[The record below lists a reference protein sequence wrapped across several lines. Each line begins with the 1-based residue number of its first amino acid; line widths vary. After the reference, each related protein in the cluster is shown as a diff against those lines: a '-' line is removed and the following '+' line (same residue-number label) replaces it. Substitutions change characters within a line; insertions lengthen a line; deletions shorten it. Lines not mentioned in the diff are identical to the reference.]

1 MGFEVFLGL
10 LGLVIVLGIPVAVVV
25 LLIRVADLRR
35 RLGELEQRVRMQAV
49 TLPPETS
56 AEPSETAVP
65 VKDAEPVPVAATAPP
80 EEPAPAPIPETTG
93 QDGPIVMRAER
104 VSALGSWLR
113 DNWVYAVS
121 ALSLA
126 LAGVFFVQYGMEKGL
141 LPPAARVTFAVLFG
155 LALIGAGEWIRR
167 RYGDEASAATAY
179 LPSTFSGAGLV
190 SIFAGII
197 AARQLYGLI
206 GSETAFAGLLAT
218 AVLAV
223 LLGWFHGP
231 FLAAVGLIGAAAAP
245 FLVGGESEAP
255 YWLYGYYAVIA
266 GAGLA
271 VDAVRRWAWVSVL
284 ALVLGYGGGW
294 LVLAGTGGAGWATFL
309 LVALALMAVAV
320 PVLQLVPTHEG
331 RMIAE
336 TLWSRGSGEWPVF
349 PTRLAGGAVA
359 VSSAILVLLPAQNG
373 AESTLAYLCL
383 AVLTLALVLWAD
395 KARAL
400 ADLAA
405 LPAAGFLLR
414 LGLEGL
420 DRWPLAREF
429 AGQAAHLRAPE
440 TQAPLTASLLL
451 GMAVMMT
458 LAAAWRSFSDREY
471 RAGWAVGAAL
481 VAPLAALALELFW
494 EPALVIGAY
503 PWALQVIALA
513 GLMAALAARYARLD
527 GQSRRRAAYAVLS
540 ALSLIAFAMFLVTTK
555 AALTLSLATLV
566 VVAAALDRRFKLPE
580 MGLFIQAAVMV
591 IGWRLI
597 IDPGLIWALED
608 AGLWEV
614 WASYGSAVLAMAA
627 GLWLL
632 KDLDRRG
639 AQVFMDSAL
648 AGYAAVLANVL
659 ITRWIDDGNF
669 GDQLFTHWALT
680 LNAMPW
686 LILMLVQ
693 LYRLQLGG
701 TLRYLRWALA
711 IVAGVLG
718 LGGLFLSALPGN
730 PLFGLLLQPQRLVLG
745 PLVIDTL
752 LLAYAV
758 PGIALIWSMQRM
770 GHLPRW
776 LRAGL
781 TAIGTALVALYGA
794 LEIRRFWRGDD
805 LSVPGVTQ
813 AELYSYT
820 VAMMLVGAALLYQA
834 IARRSSGLR
843 RAAMAMIALTVAK
856 VFLIDASGLSGL
868 TRVFSFL
875 ALGLSLA
882 GLAWLNRWAA
892 GQQGVSEEAKSD

>member
-1 MGFEVFLGL
+1 MGFEVLLGL

-65 VKDAEPVPVAATAPP
+65 VMDAEPVPVAATAPP
-80 EEPAPAPIPETTG
+80 EEPAPAPIPETTV

-359 VSSAILVLLPAQNG
+359 GFKRYSCSASCPKRGGKHLGLSLSGGIDAG
-373 AESTLAYLCL
+373 AG
-383 AVLTLALVLWAD
+383 ALGGQ
-395 KARAL
+395 ARAL

-711 IVAGVLG
+711 IVAGV
-718 LGGLFLSALPGN
+718 
-730 PLFGLLLQPQRLVLG
+730 FGLRRSFSV
-745 PLVIDTL
+745 
-752 LLAYAV
+752 
-758 PGIALIWSMQRM
+758 GIAGKSPVWPFVAAPAAGSGAP
-770 GHLPRW
+770 GHRHAA
-776 LRAGL
+776 AGL
-781 TAIGTALVALYGA
+781 RGARNRADLVHAKDGSPTALVTGRVDRYRHGLGRA
-794 LEIRRFWRGDD
+794 
-805 LSVPGVTQ
+805 
-813 AELYSYT
+813 
-820 VAMMLVGAALLYQA
+820 
-834 IARRSSGLR
+834 LR
-843 RAAMAMIALTVAK
+843 RAGNPPV
-856 VFLIDASGLSGL
+856 
-868 TRVFSFL
+868 
-875 ALGLSLA
+875 
-882 GLAWLNRWAA
+882 LAWRRSFSA
-892 GQQGVSEEAKSD
+892 GCDPGRAL